1 MSIDFT
7 KLTLQD
13 ALDLAIYAED
23 DATERYEDFA
33 AQMETHHTE
42 EAAKFFRFMASY
54 EVRHAEKLRD
64 RRRELFGDSPSRV
77 DRSLAWGVEAPD
89 FHEVRA
95 FMSARLAL
103 NVSLEAE
110 LKAEAFYAEALRHV
124 TDADTLQ
131 LFEQLRAQEVGH
143 QKLLKKELAKL
154 PEEAHVDPDDF
165 VDEPVGH

>member
-1 MSIDFT
+1 MSIDFS
-7 KLTLQD
+7 KLNLQD
-13 ALDLAIYAED
+13 ALDLAIFAED

-33 AQMETHHTE
+33 EQMEAHHTE

-54 EVRHAEKLRD
+54 EVRHAEKLRE
-64 RRRELFGDSPSRV
+64 RRRTLFADAPAQV
-77 DRSLAWGVEAPD
+77 DRSLVWGVEAPE
-89 FHEVRA
+89 FGEVRA

-110 LKAEAFYAEALRHV
+110 YKAEAFYAEALEHV
-124 TDADTLQ
+124 TDSDTRE
-131 LFEQLRAQEVGH
+131 LFEQLRHQEVGH

-154 PEEAHVDPDDF
+154 PEEAEVDPDGF